1 MLSVI
6 LELNMNKRIGILTY
20 WGVPNYGAWI
30 QAYALNNVVRTI
42 VAPEDTSVL
51 HIDYLNQNH
60 FDSYYKTD
68 MRLLN
73 AFSYNWSL
81 IPHTRN
87 MNSEELESCHFDT
100 VITGS
105 DSIWEFSVP
114 QMGEDEHL
122 IGNSINCDKLI
133 SYAASF
139 GVTGKSELKT
149 WAKTGISRYDSISV
163 RDIHSKNIVDEIL
176 GNNSSQLV
184 IDPALLHDFRSD
196 QNVLEPKFKDYIAV
210 YGVTFDEETINN
222 TIALAKRE
230 NLKILSLGNV
240 NDWCDMSFRMIELRT
255 LEWLGLIKNA
265 RYVVSSTFH
274 GLMMGL
280 SFEKQVKF
288 YQTEYVKNRSQYLLE
303 TLSIQDEVYDFSTRL
318 DFSKVTPRL
327 LDLRESS
334 LAYLKKEL
342 LDV

>member
-1 MLSVI
+1 
-6 LELNMNKRIGILTY
+6 MNKKIGILTY

-30 QAYALNNVVRTI
+30 QAYALNNVVRSI
-42 VAPEDTSVL
+42 ADPKETSVL
-51 HIDYLNQNH
+51 HIDYLDKTH

-68 MRLLN
+68 MRLHN

-81 IPHTRN
+81 IPHTCN
-87 MNSEELESCHFDT
+87 MNSQELESCHFDT

-114 QMGEDEHL
+114 QMGDDAHL

-139 GVTGKSELKT
+139 GVTAKSDLKP
-149 WAKTGISRYDSISV
+149 WAKTGLSRYDAISV
-163 RDIHSKNIVDEIL
+163 RDIHSKNIVDELL
-176 GNNSSQLV
+176 GNNSSEIV
-184 IDPALLHDFRSD
+184 IDPALLHDFCSD
-196 QNVLEPKFKDYIAV
+196 TKVLDPKFKDYIAV
-210 YGVTFDEETINN
+210 YGVKFDEETIKN
-222 TIALAKRE
+222 TIALAKKE
-230 NLKILSLGNV
+230 NLKILSLGFV

-265 RYVVSSTFH
+265 KYVVTSTFH
-274 GLMMGL
+274 GLMLGL

-288 YQTEYVKNRSQYLLE
+288 YQAEYVKIRSSFLIDS
-303 TLSIQDEVYDFSTRL
+303 LSIQNELYDFSSRL
-318 DFSKVTPRL
+318 DYSRVKPRL
-327 LDLRESS
+327 SDLRESS
-334 LAYLKKEL
+334 LAFLKKEL